1 MCEQLDRRIPA
12 VMIAA
17 SFKRTCL
24 YVADLLCV
32 IDFLSFRYL
41 SVPVAF
47 SVLLLGFYLQKITHC
62 LSLFLRHLPQ
72 FSLPVHPGMFL
83 LTIRLDLPRLY
94 PKRNLLHLLKCL
106 PGPAPAGVPP

>member
-1 MCEQLDRRIPA
+1 MCEQLDRSIPA

-41 SVPVAF
+41 SVPVTFFCIAF
-47 SVLLLGFYLQKITHC
+47 EFYLQKITHC

-83 LTIRLDLPRLY
+83 LTSQLDLPRLY
-94 PKRNLLHLLKCL
+94 PKRNLLHFL
-106 PGPAPAGVPP
+106 